1 MSDIA
6 INQVLAQMRTM
17 ASQAAAEPKA
27 GIDAADG
34 AGFSSLMSQSINE
47 VNDAVQA
54 SKTLARQFESGDPSV
69 SLAEVMV
76 TAQKASLQFTG
87 MTEVRNKLLNA
98 YQEVMNM
105 QV

>member
-17 ASQAAAEPKA
+17 ASQATSEPKS
-27 GIDAADG
+27 GLESVG
-34 AGFSSLMSQSINE
+34 GSGFSSLMSQSLNE
-47 VNDAVQA
+47 VNESIQV
-54 SKTLARQFESGDPSV
+54 SKGLAHQFESGDPTV